1 MTTTAVAVYCIRIN
15 DKYNLSLRN
24 IHGTLTTT
32 MSRVT
37 VIPQFYK

>member
-1 MTTTAVAVYCIRIN
+1 M
-15 DKYNLSLRN
+15 
-24 IHGTLTTT
+24 T

>member
-1 MTTTAVAVYCIRIN
+1 MVRTICHST
-15 DKYNLSLRN
+15 N
-24 IHGTLTTT
+24 IHGTLTMT